1 MAKNLLDLE
10 TLSRERDTFKV
21 DGVPY
26 ELLAPDDFSMVDQ
39 SELMRLGRKFKRLQD
54 FDLDE
59 KEAQKIADQLK
70 EFIKRI
76 TIGLPDQVNDKL
88 TDAQRMAIVG
98 AFIQAMPGVSQ
109 NPGPASQQSAAQLT
123 EGERLRM
130 AETLNSNEF
139 KQTLVS

>member
-98 AFIQAMPGVSQ
+98 AFIQAMPGTNQ
-109 NPGPASQQSAAQLT
+109 NPGPASQQPTAQLT